1 MKKQLIILIL
11 LSLSMTSFKKD
22 EFQIDNDTIQVSIK
36 HTESYTYS
44 TGIAGDED
52 GASIMKQA
60 NYFEI
65 SELRR
70 NQSTNFEV
78 IFFYKPKTNFTAN
91 DYVEIETFEGSD
103 GANPPIKMNTVKILI
118 NVTNIIR

>member
-1 MKKQLIILIL
+1 MKNQLIILIL

-44 TGIAGDED
+44 TGIVGDED

-70 NQSTNFEV
+70 NQSTNFEM
-78 IFFYKPKTNFTAN
+78 IFFYKPKTNFTGN

-103 GANPPIKMNTVKILI
+103 GASPPTKMNTVKILI
-118 NVTNIIR
+118 NVTK